1 MEKKSTVREFFL
13 STLAID
19 NGTSVFVIVFLIIT
33 MGLISYTSM
42 PKENFPEIKIPEI
55 YVGSAYPGNSPLD
68 IENLIT
74 RPIEKEINT
83 ITGIDEVSSTSI
95 QDFSSISVKFDLNV
109 DPDKALQEVKDAI
122 DKAELPNDL
131 PAEPNALKL
140 DFGNLPVMNIL
151 LSGYNDIDVLKD
163 YAEYL
168 QDEIEKFSE
177 ISRVDISGVQD
188 KEVSINIDVH
198 KLEARQVTMRDIEG
212 AVANENLTISG
223 GDVLADG
230 IRRNVRVV
238 GEFKDVNELQ
248 NVIVKSSKG
257 NIVYLK
263 DIASVKFDYEESSS
277 YSRGNKQPVVT
288 LNIIKRSGT
297 NLLKASD
304 KVKELIA
311 KSQKEIFPDELKV
324 QLINDTSKQTRSMVS
339 NLENSIIS
347 GVILVV
353 LVLLFFLGLRNA
365 LFVGIAI
372 PLSMLMGFMI
382 LQFMGATLNMMV
394 LFSLILALGMLV
406 DNGIVIVENI
416 YRLMQEGYDPY
427 RAAKEGAGE
436 VAMPI
441 IASTATTLAA
451 FVPLLFW
458 EGIMGEFMKFL
469 PMTLIIV
476 LASSLFVALVVN
488 PVLTSRFMVLEDPN
502 AKNNY
507 TKIFLS
513 FLFFAVIATVAYFF
527 GFKNN
532 SGGLRI
538 IGSLAAIVAVLIL
551 VQTFIFRP
559 LSKIFLETAMPVL
572 EKVYKGFLRLA
583 LSSFLPFLFMFATV
597 LMLIGSLALFVSS
610 EPNVVLFPDGE
621 PNQIFIYNEYPIG
634 TDIEKTNRTTKEIE
648 DIVIETL
655 EPYEY
660 MVEAVLANVGKGA
673 GNPMEGFNTSAT
685 PNKSRVSIFFYEFE
699 KRNNQS
705 TNEILEKI
713 RKNLSDFAG
722 VSITVE
728 KEQNGPPTGPP
739 VNVDVIGEDY
749 ETLIALT
756 EDIKTYL
763 ENSGVEGVEELKVNL
778 EKDKPELLVNIDRD
792 KARRYG
798 LSTGMIASDIRT
810 AVFGKEVST
819 FKQGEDE
826 YPINLRFNEENR
838 HNLST
843 ILNQK
848 ITFKNQSNG
857 QVVQIPVSAVASS
870 DYESTIGSVKRKD
883 LQRVVSLSS
892 NVLEGFNGTK
902 IVSAYRDLMADYQL
916 PEGYMVQFTGEQ
928 EEQEES
934 TAFLMTAL
942 LIAVALIFL
951 IIVSQFNSIAMPAII
966 VASVVFST
974 IGVFLGYS
982 IFKMDFIVIMT
993 GIGIISLAG
1002 IVVNNA
1008 IVLIDYTN
1016 LVRQRKRAGL
1026 ALSDQKRLSK
1036 QEVVDSIVEAGA
1048 TRLRPVLLTA
1058 ITTVL
1063 GLIPLAIGFNI
1074 DFTGLLRDFNPAI
1087 YIGGDNVMFWGPMA
1101 WTVIFGLIF
1110 ATFLTLV
1117 IVPVMY
1123 FLTDRTMSK
1132 LFGKGLN
1139 TK

>member
-1 MEKKSTVREFFL
+1 MDKKGTIREFFL
-13 STLAID
+13 STLAIN
-19 NGTSVFVIVFLIIT
+19 NGTSVFVIVFLIIA

-55 YVGSAYPGNSPLD
+55 YVGAAYPGNSPLD

-83 ITGIDEVSSTSI
+83 ITGVDEVTSTSI
-95 QDFSSISVKFDLNV
+95 QDFANISIKFDLNV

-140 DFGNLPVMNIL
+140 DFGSLPVMNIM

-177 ISRVDISGVQD
+177 ISSVDISGVQD
-188 KEVSINIDVH
+188 KEVAINVDVY
-198 KLEARQVTMRDIEG
+198 KLEARKVTMRDIEG
-212 AVANENLTISG
+212 AIANENLTISG
-223 GDVLADG
+223 GDVLSDG

-238 GEFKDVNELQ
+238 GEFKDVGELQ
-248 NVIVKSSKG
+248 NVIVKNDRG

-263 DIASVKFDYEESSS
+263 DIATVKFDYEESSS
-277 YSRGNKQPVVT
+277 YSRGNKLPVVT

-297 NLLKASD
+297 NLLNASD
-304 KVKELIA
+304 KVKGLIEKA
-311 KSQKEIFPDELKV
+311 KKEVFPDELKV

-365 LFVGIAI
+365 MFVGIAI

-427 RAAKEGAGE
+427 TAAKEGAGE

-488 PVLTSRFMVLEDPN
+488 PVLTSRFMKVDDPN
-502 AKNNY
+502 AKTNHLR
-507 TKIFLS
+507 TWLTFL
-513 FLFFAVIATVAYFF
+513 LFAVIAGVCYFF
-527 GFKNN
+527 GFKND
-532 SGGLRI
+532 GGSLRI
-538 IGSLAAIVAVLIL
+538 MGSLSAIVAVMII
-551 VQTFIFRP
+551 VQTYIFRP
-559 LSKIFLETAMPVL
+559 LSRIFLETAMPLL
-572 EKVYKGFLRLA
+572 EKVYTKVLRFA
-583 LSSFLPFLFMFATV
+583 LSSVLPIFFMIATFALLF
-597 LMLIGSLALFVSS
+597 GSLTLFQNS
-610 EPNVVLFPDGE
+610 EPNIVLFPDGE
-621 PNQIFIYNEYPIG
+621 PNQIYIYNEYPIG
-634 TDIEKTNRTTKEIE
+634 TDIEKTNQITQEIE
-648 DIVIETL
+648 DIVTETL

-685 PNKSRVSIFFYEFE
+685 PNKSRVSIFFYEYE
-699 KRNNQS
+699 KRNEQS

-713 RKNLSDFAG
+713 RANLSDFAG
-722 VSITVE
+722 LSITVE

-739 VNVDVIGEDY
+739 INVDIIGEDY
-749 ETLIALT
+749 ETLIALSD
-756 EDIKTYL
+756 DIKSYL
-763 ENSGVEGVEELKVNL
+763 ENSGVEGAEELKINL

-810 AVFGKEVST
+810 AVFGKEIST
-819 FKQGEDE
+819 YKKGEDE
-826 YPINLRFNEENR
+826 YPVNLRFNEENR
-838 HNLST
+838 YNLST

-857 QVVQIPVSAVASS
+857 QVVQIPVSAVATSE
-870 DYESTIGSVKRKD
+870 YESTIGSVKRKD
-883 LQRVVSLSS
+883 LQRVISISS

-902 IVSAYRDLMADYQL
+902 IVSQYRDLMEDYQL

-934 TAFLMTAL
+934 TAFLASAL
-942 LIAVALIFL
+942 MIAIALIFL

-966 VASVVFST
+966 VASVIFST

-1016 LVRQRKRAGL
+1016 LVRQRKRETL
-1026 ALSDQKRLSK
+1026 ELSSSTRLTKK
-1036 QEVVDSIVEAGA
+1036 QVIDSIVEGGA

-1074 DFTGLLRDFNPAI
+1074 DFTGLLRDFDPAI

-1123 FLTDRTMSK
+1123 FLVDRFMSAV
-1132 LFGKGLN
+1132 FGKGLN

>member
-1 MEKKSTVREFFL
+1 MDKKSTTREFFL
-13 STLAID
+13 STLAI
-19 NGTSVFVIVFLIIT
+19 NNSTSVFVIVFLIIA

-55 YVGSAYPGNSPLD
+55 YVGAAYPGNSPLD

-83 ITGIDEVSSTSI
+83 ITGIDEVTSTSI
-95 QDFSSISVKFDLNV
+95 QDFANISVKFDLNV

-140 DFGNLPVMNIL
+140 DFGNLPVMNIM

-188 KEVSINIDVH
+188 KEVSINVDVY
-198 KLEARQVTMRDIEG
+198 KLEARKVTMRDIEG
-212 AVANENLTISG
+212 AIANENLTISG
-223 GDVLADG
+223 GDVLSDG

-238 GEFKDVNELQ
+238 GEFKNVGELE
-248 NVIVKSSKG
+248 NVIVKNDRG

-263 DIASVKFDYEESSS
+263 DIATAKFDYEESSS
-277 YSRGNKQPVVT
+277 YSRGNKLPVVT

-297 NLLKASD
+297 NLLNASD
-304 KVKELIA
+304 KVKGLIEKA
-311 KSQKEIFPDELKV
+311 KKEVFPDELKV

-365 LFVGIAI
+365 MFVGIAI

-406 DNGIVIVENI
+406 DNGIVVVENI
-416 YRLMQEGYDPY
+416 YRLMQEGYDANT
-427 RAAKEGAGE
+427 AAKEGAGE

-451 FVPLLFW
+451 FIPLLFW

-488 PVLTSRFMVLEDPN
+488 PVLTSRFMKIDDPN
-502 AKNNY
+502 V
-507 TKIFLS
+507 KIKHLKVWLS
-513 FLFFAVIATVAYFF
+513 FLGFTVLAGICYFF
-527 GFKNN
+527 GFKNDG
-532 SGGLRI
+532 GGLRI
-538 IGSLAAIVAVLIL
+538 MGSLLAIVAAMIII
-551 VQTFIFRP
+551 QTYIFKP

-572 EKVYKGFLRLA
+572 EKVYTKVLRFA
-583 LSSFLPFLFMFATV
+583 LSGILPILFMIATFA
-597 LMLIGSLALFVSS
+597 LLFGSLTLFQNS
-610 EPNVVLFPDGE
+610 EPNIVLFPDGE
-621 PNQIFIYNEYPIG
+621 PNQIYIYNEYPIG
-634 TDIEKTNRTTKEIE
+634 TDIEKTNKITQEIE

-673 GNPMEGFNTSAT
+673 GNPMEGFNTSST
-685 PNKSRVSIFFYEFE
+685 PNKSRVSIFFYEYE
-699 KRNNQS
+699 KRNEQS
-705 TNEILEKI
+705 TNAILEKI
-713 RKNLSDFAG
+713 RANLSDFAG
-722 VSITVE
+722 LSITVE
-728 KEQNGPPTGPP
+728 KEENGPPTGPP
-739 VNVDVIGEDY
+739 INVDVIGEDY
-749 ETLIALT
+749 ETLIALSD
-756 EDIKTYL
+756 DIKSYL
-763 ENSGVEGVEELKVNL
+763 ENSGVEGAEELKINL

-810 AVFGKEVST
+810 AVFGKEIST
-819 FKQGEDE
+819 YKKGEDE
-826 YPINLRFNEENR
+826 YPVNLRFNEENR
-838 HNLST
+838 YNLST

-870 DYESTIGSVKRKD
+870 EYESTIGSVKRKD
-883 LQRVVSLSS
+883 LQRVISISS
-892 NVLEGFNGTK
+892 NVLEGYNGTK
-902 IVSAYRDLMADYQL
+902 IVSQYRDLMEDYQL

-934 TAFLMTAL
+934 TAFLVNAL
-942 LIAVALIFL
+942 MIAIALIFL

-966 VASVVFST
+966 VASVIFST

-982 IFKMDFIVIMT
+982 IFRMDFIVIMT

-1016 LVRQRKRAGL
+1016 LVRQRKRDTL
-1026 ALSDQKRLSK
+1026 ALSGSTRLTKK
-1036 QEVVDSIVEAGA
+1036 QVVDSIVEGGA

-1074 DFTGLLRDFNPAI
+1074 DFTGLLRDFDPAI
-1087 YIGGDNVMFWGPMA
+1087 YIGGDNVLFWGPMA

-1110 ATFLTLV
+1110 ATFLTLI

-1123 FLTDRTMSK
+1123 FMVDRFMSYF
-1132 LFGKGLN
+1132 FGKGLN